1 MNKLNPSSIKLI
13 EEAVEGEYNFIKKE
27 EIMEENIIT
36 LTIDGQEVKVKEGTT
51 ILQAA
56 KQAGID
62 IPTLCF
68 LKDINEVGDCR
79 MCIVEVEGRRGF
91 ATSCIQTVEE
101 GMVVHTHTQNVLEA
115 RHVILDLIISNHA
128 KDCLTCTRSGNCE
141 LQTLATKFNVLNI
154 EFEGER
160 TEHKV
165 DDLSPSIVRDFNKCI
180 LCRRCVAACKN
191 VQKIGAID
199 CINRGFESCISTVG
213 DHSLNDVNCT
223 FCGQCIEA
231 CPTGALHEKETI
243 NDVWVKLK
251 DPETTV
257 IVQTAPAVRVALGEE
272 FGMPIGTNVVGKM
285 VTALKRLGF
294 NKVFD
299 TNTGADLT
307 IMEEANEFIERFTKN
322 DNLPLITSCSPGWVK
337 YIEMNYPELL
347 PHLSSCKS
355 PHQMFGAILK
365 TYYAKREGLDPA
377 KMYVVSVMPCIAKK
391 FERQR
396 PEMKEDDL
404 YDVDNVITTR
414 ELARMIKQA
423 NKKKKKLEDSNFDS
437 PMGEASGAGAI
448 FGTTGGV
455 MEAALRTAQDTLT
468 GKDLAKIDFEQ
479 VRGGEGIKRAT
490 INIAGKEINVVA
502 ASGLANAR
510 TILEEIKSGKANYQF
525 VEIMA
530 CPGGCIMGGGQPI
543 KSSKIRS
550 EVDVRKLRADALYSI
565 DERSIVRKSHEN
577 PVMKKLYKDFLEK
590 PGSEIAEKL
599 LHTTYTKREKY
610 NI

>member
-1 MNKLNPSSIKLI
+1 M
-13 EEAVEGEYNFIKKE
+13 KE
-27 EIMEENIIT
+27 NLVS
-36 LTIDGQEVKVKEGTT
+36 LTIDGVKVEVPKGTT
-51 ILQAA
+51 ILEAA
-56 KQAGID
+56 KRVGID

-68 LKDINEVGDCR
+68 LKDINEMGDCR

-91 ATSCIQTVEE
+91 ATSCIQTVED
-101 GMVVHTHTQNVLEA
+101 GMVVHTHTPNVLEA

-141 LQTLATKFNVLNI
+141 LQTLAVKFNVLKV
-154 EFEGER
+154 EFPGEM
-160 TEHKV
+160 TKHKI

-223 FCGQCIEA
+223 NCGQCIQA

-243 NDVWVKLK
+243 DDVWVKLK
-251 DPETTV
+251 DPDTYV
-257 IVQTAPAVRVALGEE
+257 VVQTAPAVRIALGEE
-272 FGMPIGTNVVGKM
+272 FGMPIGTNVTGKM

-299 TNTGADLT
+299 TNTGADFT
-307 IMEEANEFIERFTKN
+307 IMEEANEFIERLKEN
-322 DNLPLITSCSPGWVK
+322 DSLPMITSCSPGWVK

-347 PHLSSCKS
+347 SHLSTCKS
-355 PHQMFGAILK
+355 PHQMFGTLIK
-365 TYYAKREGLDPA
+365 TYFAKKEGISPE
-377 KMYVVSVMPCIAKK
+377 KIYVVSVMPCIAKK

-396 PEMKEDDL
+396 SEMKNDGL

-414 ELARMIKQA
+414 ELSRMIKQA
-423 NKKKKKLEDSNFDS
+423 NIEFDKLEESTFDN
-437 PMGEASGAGAI
+437 PMGEATGAAAI

-468 GKDLAKIDFEQ
+468 GKDLPKIEFEQ
-479 VRGGEGIKRAT
+479 VRGGDGIKRAT
-490 INIAGKEINVVA
+490 INIAGKDIKVVA
-502 ASGLANAR
+502 ASGLANAQK
-510 TILEEIKSGKANYQF
+510 IMEEIKSGKADYQF

-530 CPGGCIMGGGQPI
+530 CPGGCVMGGGQPI
-543 KSSKIRS
+543 KSSKIRR
-550 EVDVRKLRADALYSI
+550 EVDVRKLRADALYTI
-565 DERSIVRKSHEN
+565 DEKSTIRKSHEN
-577 PVMKKLYKDFLEK
+577 PVVKKIYEEFLEE
-590 PGSEIAEKL
+590 PGSYRAHKL
-599 LHTTYTKREKY
+599 LHTHYVERPKY
-610 NI
+610 KI

>member
-1 MNKLNPSSIKLI
+1 M
-13 EEAVEGEYNFIKKE
+13 EKE
-27 EIMEENIIT
+27 MVN
-36 LTIDGQEVKVKEGTT
+36 LTIDNQKVTVPKGTT
-51 ILQAA
+51 ILEAA
-56 KQAGID
+56 KIAGID

-79 MCIVEVEGRRGF
+79 MCIVEVEGRKGF

-101 GMVVHTHTQNVLEA
+101 GMVVHTNTQNVLEA

-141 LQTLATKFNVLNI
+141 LQALATKFNVLNI

-160 TEHKV
+160 TEHKI

-199 CINRGFESCISTVG
+199 CINRGFDSCISTVG

-272 FGMPIGTNVVGKM
+272 FGMPIGTNVAGKM
-285 VTALKRLGF
+285 ITALKRLGF
-294 NKVFD
+294 DKVFD
-299 TNTGADLT
+299 TNTGADFT
-307 IMEEANEFIERFTKN
+307 IMEEAHEFVERFTEN
-322 DNLPLITSCSPGWVK
+322 DNLPMITSCSPGWVK
-337 YIEMNYPELL
+337 FIEMNYPELL

-355 PHQMFGAILK
+355 PHEMFGAILK
-365 TYYAKREGLDPA
+365 TYYAKREGIDPS

-396 PEMKEDDL
+396 PEMKEEDL

-423 NKKKKKLEDSNFDS
+423 NIEFEKLEDGTFDD
-437 PMGEASGAGAI
+437 PMGEATGAGAI

-455 MEAALRTAQDTLT
+455 MEAALRTAQDILT
-468 GKDLAKIDFEQ
+468 GENLDKIDFEA

-490 INIAGKEINVVA
+490 VNIAGKDLKVVA

-510 TILEEIKSGKANYQF
+510 TILEEIKSGKADYQF

-543 KSSKIRS
+543 KSSKVRA
-550 EVDVRKLRADALYSI
+550 EVDVRKLRADALYTI
-565 DERSIVRKSHEN
+565 DEKSTIRKSHEN
-577 PVMKKLYKDFLEK
+577 PALQTIYRNYLGE
-590 PGSEIAEKL
+590 PGGELAHKL
-599 LHTTYTKREKY
+599 LHTSYTKREKY

>member
-1 MNKLNPSSIKLI
+1 
-13 EEAVEGEYNFIKKE
+13 
-27 EIMEENIIT
+27 MESKMIN
-36 LTIDGQEVKVKEGTT
+36 LTIDDQKITVPEGTT

-79 MCIVEVEGRRGF
+79 MCIVEVEGRKGF
-91 ATSCIQTVEE
+91 ATSCIQKVEE
-101 GMVVHTHTQNVLEA
+101 GMIVHTHTPNVLEA
-115 RHVILDLIISNHA
+115 RHVILDLIISNHS

-141 LQTLATKFNVLNI
+141 LQVLATKFNVLNI

-160 TEHKV
+160 TEHKI

-191 VQKIGAID
+191 VQEIGAID

-251 DPETTV
+251 DPDAV
-257 IVQTAPAVRVALGEE
+257 VLVQTAPAVRVALGEE
-272 FGMPIGTNVVGKM
+272 FGMPIGTNVTGKM
-285 VTALKRLGF
+285 ITALKRLGF

-299 TNTGADLT
+299 TNTGADFT
-307 IMEEANEFIERFTKN
+307 IMEEANEFVERFKN
-322 DNLPLITSCSPGWVK
+322 HDELPMLTSCCPGWIK
-337 YIEMNYPELL
+337 YIEMNYPEML

-355 PHQMFGAILK
+355 PHQMFGAVLK
-365 TYYAKREGLDPA
+365 TYYAQKEGIDP
-377 KMYVVSVMPCIAKK
+377 KKIYTVSVMPCIAKK
-391 FERQR
+391 FESKR
-396 PEMKEDDL
+396 PEMKENGL
-404 YDVDNVITTR
+404 EDVDNVITTR

-423 NKKKKKLEDSNFDS
+423 NIDFEKLEDSKFDD
-437 PMGEASGAGAI
+437 PMGEATGAAAI
-448 FGTTGGV
+448 FGVTGGV
-455 MEAALRTAQDTLT
+455 MEAALRTAEDILT
-468 GKDLAKIDFEQ
+468 GEDLPKIDFEQ
-479 VRGGEGIKRAT
+479 VRGSEGIKRAT
-490 INIAGKEINVVA
+490 VTIAGKPISVVA
-502 ASGLANAR
+502 ASGLSNAKK
-510 TILEEIKSGKANYQF
+510 ILEEIKTGKAKYQF

-543 KSSKIRS
+543 KHSKIRA
-550 EVDVRKLRADALYSI
+550 EVDVQKLRASSLYSI
-565 DERSIVRKSHEN
+565 DEKSTIRKSHEN
-577 PVMKKLYKDFLEK
+577 PVIKKIYEEYLEK
-590 PGSEIAEKL
+590 PGGYRAEKL
-599 LHTTYTKREKY
+599 LHTKYTKREKY
-610 NI
+610 RIN

>member
-1 MNKLNPSSIKLI
+1 M
-13 EEAVEGEYNFIKKE
+13 EKE
-27 EIMEENIIT
+27 MVN
-36 LTIDGQEVKVKEGTT
+36 LTIDDQKVTVPKRTT
-51 ILQAA
+51 ILEAA
-56 KQAGID
+56 KTAGID

-79 MCIVEVEGRRGF
+79 MCIVEVEGRKGF

-101 GMVVHTHTQNVLEA
+101 GMVVHTNTQNVLEA

-141 LQTLATKFNVLNI
+141 LQALATKFNVLNI

-160 TEHKV
+160 TEHKI

-191 VQKIGAID
+191 VQEIGAID

-251 DPETTV
+251 DPETV
-257 IVQTAPAVRVALGEE
+257 VLVQTAPAVRVALGEE
-272 FGMPIGTNVVGKM
+272 FGMQVGTNVTGKM

-294 NKVFD
+294 DKVFD
-299 TNTGADLT
+299 TNTGADFT
-307 IMEEANEFIERFTKN
+307 IMEEANEFVERFKAHEE
-322 DNLPLITSCSPGWVK
+322 LPMLTSCCPGWIK
-337 YIEMNYPELL
+337 YIEMNYPEML

-365 TYYAKREGLDPA
+365 SYYAKKEGIDPE
-377 KMYVVSVMPCIAKK
+377 KIYTVSVMPCIAKK
-391 FERQR
+391 FESKR
-396 PEMKEDDL
+396 PEMKENGL
-404 YDVDNVITTR
+404 EDVDNVITTR

-423 NKKKKKLEDSNFDS
+423 NIDFEKLEDSKFDD
-437 PMGEASGAGAI
+437 PMGEATGAAAI
-448 FGTTGGV
+448 FGVTGGV
-455 MEAALRTAQDTLT
+455 MEAALRTAEDILT
-468 GKDLAKIDFEQ
+468 GKELPKIDFEQ
-479 VRGGEGIKRAT
+479 VRGSQGIKRAT
-490 INIAGKEINVVA
+490 ITIAGKPINVVA
-502 ASGLANAR
+502 ASGLANAKK
-510 TILEEIKSGKANYQF
+510 ILEEIKTGKANYQF

-543 KSSKIRS
+543 KHSKVRA
-550 EVDVRKLRADALYSI
+550 EVDVQKLRASSLYSI
-565 DERSIVRKSHEN
+565 DEKSTIRKSHEN
-577 PVMKKLYKDFLEK
+577 PVLKKIYEEYLEK
-590 PGSEIAEKL
+590 PGSYRAEKL
-599 LHTTYTKREKY
+599 LHTKYAKREKY
-610 NI
+610 RI

>member
-1 MNKLNPSSIKLI
+1 M
-13 EEAVEGEYNFIKKE
+13 V
-27 EIMEENIIT
+27 T
-36 LTIDGQEVKVKEGTT
+36 LTIDGVEVKAPEGST
-51 ILQAA
+51 ILEAA
-56 KQAGID
+56 KIAGID

-68 LKDINEVGDCR
+68 LKEINEVGDCR

-91 ATSCIQTVEE
+91 ATSCIQKVEE
-101 GMVVHTHTQNVLEA
+101 GMIVHTHTPNVLEA

-141 LQTLATKFNVLNI
+141 LQELATKFNVLNV
-154 EFEGER
+154 EFPGEIAKH
-160 TEHKV
+160 TI

-199 CINRGFESCISTVG
+199 CINRGFQSCVSTIG

-223 FCGQCIEA
+223 NCGQCIQA

-243 NDVWVKLK
+243 DDVWLKLK
-251 DPETTV
+251 DPETYV
-257 IVQTAPAVRVALGEE
+257 VVQTAPAVRVALGEE
-272 FGMPIGTNVVGKM
+272 FGMPIGTNVTGKM

-294 NKVFD
+294 DKVFD
-299 TNTGADLT
+299 TNTGADFT
-307 IMEEANEFIERFTKN
+307 IMEEASEFIERVQN
-322 DNLPLITSCSPGWVK
+322 GGVLPMITSCSPGWVK

-347 PHLSSCKS
+347 PHLSTCKS
-355 PHQMFGAILK
+355 PHQMFGALIK
-365 TYYAKREGLDPA
+365 TYFAQKEGIDPT
-377 KMYVVSVMPCIAKK
+377 KIYMVSVMPCIAKK

-396 PEMKEDDL
+396 DEMKVDGLD
-404 YDVDNVITTR
+404 DVDNVITTR

-423 NKKKKKLEDSNFDS
+423 NIEFATLEESQFDN
-437 PMGEASGAGAI
+437 PMGEATGAAAI

-455 MEAALRTAQDTLT
+455 MEAALRTAQDILT
-468 GKDLAKIDFEQ
+468 CQDLPKIEFES
-479 VRGGEGIKRAT
+479 VRGGEGIKKAVV
-490 INIAGKEINVVA
+490 NIAENNIKVVA
-502 ASGLANAR
+502 ASGLANAQK
-510 TILEEIKSGKANYQF
+510 IMEEIKSGKAEYQF

-543 KSSKIRS
+543 KSSKIRR

-565 DERSIVRKSHEN
+565 DEKSKIRKSHEN
-577 PVMKKLYKDFLEK
+577 PVIKKIYQEFLQH
-590 PGSEIAEKL
+590 PGSSKAHDL
-599 LHTTYTKREKY
+599 LHTHYVARKKY

>member
-1 MNKLNPSSIKLI
+1 M
-13 EEAVEGEYNFIKKE
+13 EKE
-27 EIMEENIIT
+27 MVN
-36 LTIDGQEVKVKEGTT
+36 LTIDNQKVTVPKGTT
-51 ILQAA
+51 ILEAA
-56 KQAGID
+56 KTGGID

-141 LQTLATKFNVLNI
+141 LQALATKFNVLNI

-160 TEHKV
+160 TEHKI

-294 NKVFD
+294 DKVFD

-322 DNLPLITSCSPGWVK
+322 DNLPMITSCSPGWVK

-355 PHQMFGAILK
+355 PHEMFGAILK
-365 TYYAKREGLDPA
+365 TYYANREGLDPE
-377 KMYVVSVMPCIAKK
+377 KIYVVSVMPCIAKK

-396 PEMKEDDL
+396 PEMMEDNL

-423 NKKKKKLEDSNFDS
+423 NIEFEKLEDSNFDS

-468 GKDLAKIDFEQ
+468 GKDLPKIDFEQ

-490 INIAGKEINVVA
+490 INIAGKDINVVA

-543 KSSKIRS
+543 KSSKVRA